1 MQQQPHILLGQG
13 QFPAIALLPGDPKRV
28 LRIAESL
35 TDVRRVTENREYLG
49 VTGTYRGVPLG
60 VISTGMG
67 CPSAAIAVEELA
79 NIGVRT
85 FIRVGTCGA
94 LRADIAPG
102 DCIVPFA
109 AVRAEG
115 TTKEYLPPEFPAV
128 ADPDVYQAL
137 IRAAQ
142 GRGVTYHIG
151 VDRCHDAFYEPITNM
166 VRWGELS
173 CDPRFRGTPSPLVSS
188 EMECSAVY
196 IIAMLRGCRAGAVL
210 AVNTTEPLDRIAEN
224 PAFACELIDDPRAK
238 DGVDCAIGV
247 ALDAA
252 TALASVH

>member
-1 MQQQPHILLGQG
+1 MPRQPHIHLDRG

-28 LRIAESL
+28 LRIAELLS
-35 TDVRRVTENREYLG
+35 DVRRVTENREYLG
-49 VTGTYRGVPLG
+49 VVGTYRGVELG

-94 LRADIAPG
+94 LRANIAPG
-102 DCIVPFA
+102 DCIIPFA

-137 IRAAQ
+137 VRAAQ
-142 GRGVTYHIG
+142 GRGVTYHVGI
-151 VDRCHDAFYEPITNM
+151 DRCHDAFYEPIENLTQ
-166 VRWGELS
+166 WGALLRE
-173 CDPRFRGTPSPLVSS
+173 PRFRGHSPLVSS
-188 EMECSAVY
+188 EMECSAVFMV
-196 IIAMLRGCRAGAVL
+196 AMLRGCRVGAIMS
-210 AVNTTEPLDRIAEN
+210 VNTTEPLDRLATN
-224 PAFACELIDDPRAK
+224 PALAYKLLDDPRAT
-238 DGVDCAIGV
+238 DGVDRAIAV

-252 TALASVH
+252 VALAGTAT